1 MNIQQF
7 VQNNIWLVLAAVVS
21 GLMFLWPTVAKRFSR
36 TREVGATE
44 AVQLINRQD
53 AAILDVREPSEFKG
67 GHIPNARNVP
77 VGQIADRMKDLEKLK
92 SKPILVTCA
101 TGNRSAAAC
110 ATLHKAGFE
119 QVYALAGGMGA
130 WQQAGMPTQKD

>member
-1 MNIQQF
+1 LNVQF
-7 VQNNIWLVLAAVVS
+7 VQQNIWLVLIAVVS

-36 TREVGATE
+36 TREVGVAE

-53 AAILDVREPSEFKG
+53 AAILDVREPGEFKG

-77 VGQIADRMKDLEKLK
+77 AGQLGERMKELEKLRK
-92 SKPILVTCA
+92 RPILVTCA
-101 TGNRSAAAC
+101 TGSRSAAAC
-110 ATLHKAGFE
+110 GELHKAGFE

-130 WQQAGMPTQKD
+130 WQQAGMPAQKD